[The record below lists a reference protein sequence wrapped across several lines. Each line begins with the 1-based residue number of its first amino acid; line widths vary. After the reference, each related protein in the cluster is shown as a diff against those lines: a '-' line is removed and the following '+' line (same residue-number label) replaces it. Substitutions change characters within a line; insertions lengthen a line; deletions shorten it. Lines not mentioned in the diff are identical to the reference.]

1 MGALRL
7 ERVNRITT
15 RQTIRH
21 YLPSLLN
28 NTSDT
33 IINSMDTISIL
44 SFKKRVKKLYIGA
57 YSDECNKPNCYICN
71 RQFKLYIYFF
81 IYLWTF
87 FVPYAASL
95 AFSLK
100 RQHGTMWNTTLH
112 PYKSINSL
120 SSHWEY
126 ITIKLSI
133 IDFHTSPIIQ
143 WLSILIG
150 NFVIIIHYKHK
161 KYLIWSSMLV

>member
-1 MGALRL
+1 MRLPLASVCFCWDEYVIKISSRHVAFLVVSVLAPQWQWKQNYFSYCVYGA
-7 ERVNRITT
+7 NRCFF
-15 RQTIRH
+15 H
-21 YLPSLLN
+21 YMN
-28 NTSDT
+28 
-33 IINSMDTISIL
+33 
-44 SFKKRVKKLYIGA
+44 
-57 YSDECNKPNCYICN
+57 
-71 RQFKLYIYFF
+71 
-81 IYLWTF
+81 
-87 FVPYAASL
+87 L

-100 RQHGTMWNTTLH
+100 RQHRTMWNTTLH

-133 IDFHTSPIIQ
+133 IDFHPSPIIQ

-161 KYLIWSSMLV
+161 KHLIWSSMLV